1 MLTAELRHNRL
12 MGIVLW
18 LVFGAIAFTIAR
30 IVPFARRA
38 SWAGEVLVTI
48 SAAILLGGVATALD
62 FGGWR
67 EPDWRAGL
75 FSFLGALAA
84 AGLFRLTMVRNPGG
98 PS

>member
-1 MLTAELRHNRL
+1 MLTAELRHNPL
-12 MGIVLW
+12 MGLALW
-18 LVFGAIAFTIAR
+18 LICGAIAFAVAR

-38 SWAGEVLVTI
+38 SWLGEILVTL
-48 SAAILLGGVATALD
+48 SAAILLGVVATALD

-75 FSFLGALAA
+75 FTFLGALAT
-84 AGLFRLTMVRNPGG
+84 AGLFRLTMSRNPGG

>member
-1 MLTAELRHNRL
+1 MLTAELRDNRL

-18 LVFGAIAFTIAR
+18 LIAGATAFAIAR
-30 IVPFARRA
+30 IVPFARSAR
-38 SWAGEVLVTI
+38 WFGEILVTL
-48 SAAILLGGVATALD
+48 SAAILLGLAATALD

-75 FSFLGALAA
+75 FTFLGAFAA
-84 AGLFRLTMVRNPGG
+84 AGLFRLTMAANPGG